1 MNRNSGSNIPPAKA
15 KISRVDYS
23 KHPHAR
29 TISIVV
35 GAIALVAVYVW
46 GWNAVG

>member
-1 MNRNSGSNIPPAKA
+1 MNRNSGSNIPPAKE

-29 TISIVV
+29 LIGFSVV
-35 GAIALVAVYVW
+35 ALFVLVIIII
-46 GWNAVG
+46 